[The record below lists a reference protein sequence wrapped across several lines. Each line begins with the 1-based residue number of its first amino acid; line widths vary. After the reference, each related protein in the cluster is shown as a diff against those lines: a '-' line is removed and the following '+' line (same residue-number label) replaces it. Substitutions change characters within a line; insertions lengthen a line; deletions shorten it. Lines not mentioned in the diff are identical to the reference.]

1 MTGPEVRKPSLSS
14 AGEARLSQQHPA
26 GQRKPSSRHKRLCRS
41 SGQETTKDRTLG
53 RARSFGES
61 LPLAGA
67 NRGSGRR
74 AAGLAMLLRLHRS
87 LNGTRGLDGALHNHA
102 TAAAAVA
109 AVATMAAAMATMT
122 AAVAAV
128 AARRAAAR
136 RAAAATMA
144 AAVAAMAAVAA
155 VAAAAAIA
163 ATTSEQQAEGR
174 SLVFTAHEGDTNQ
187 REKDRN
193 TEHYNAVHPRFL
205 QLLTGTGKREHKV
218 AVITEPHLAA
228 RRPKR

>member
-1 MTGPEVRKPSLSS
+1 
-14 AGEARLSQQHPA
+14 
-26 GQRKPSSRHKRLCRS
+26 
-41 SGQETTKDRTLG
+41 
-53 RARSFGES
+53 
-61 LPLAGA
+61 
-67 NRGSGRR
+67 
-74 AAGLAMLLRLHRS
+74 MLLRLHRS

-109 AVATMAAAMATMT
+109 AVATMATAMATMT
-122 AAVAAV
+122 TAVAAV
-128 AARRAAAR
+128 AARS
-136 RAAAATMA
+136 AAAATMA
-144 AAVAAMAAVAA
+144 AAVAAMMAAVAA

>member
-109 AVATMAAAMATMT
+109 AVATMATAMATMT
-122 AAVAAV
+122 TAVAAV
-128 AARRAAAR
+128 AARS
-136 RAAAATMA
+136 AAAATMA
-144 AAVAAMAAVAA
+144 AAVAAMMAAVAA